1 MKRSNPFF
9 DEDLL
14 REANLRVKSVQQA
27 AQPVEEDNWKVDML
41 ECTLLHIGKICSSST
56 HT

>member
-27 AQPVEEDNWKVDML
+27 APPVEEDNWKFDML